1 MPNRAAD
8 PVWKY
13 AHDVVSGREIAGPY
27 VRQACERH
35 LRDLVDGAKRG
46 LVWDRGAAMRALQ
59 FFPDVLTLAG
69 GEYEGLPFRLHC
81 SQQFIVGSLFG
92 WKRSDGYRR
101 YRTAYIEIGKGNGK
115 SPLAAGVGLY
125 MLTADGE
132 ARAEV
137 YAAAVDKNQASI
149 VFTNAVAMVKNSEH
163 LRGMI
168 LVGGGPGRE
177 NNLAYVKKS
186 SRFCPIT
193 SEHVGGR
200 GKSGFA
206 PHCSLLDEIHE
217 HPSDAMVEMLGPTAS
232 KWRRQPLV
240 LMITNAGVYDPE
252 SVCFRHHDY
261 AVKVLG
267 GLEDDK
273 FFAYVCALDDKDNW
287 QDPKCWP
294 KTNPLLGVS
303 IREDYLLGQVHTAQ
317 GMPSKESWVRRFNFC
332 EWMESASPFI
342 APEVWK
348 ANGSHAS
355 DDLLVGAACYG
366 GLDLSGKNDL
376 TALILVFAL
385 SNGKKALRCYFWTP
399 RDGLDNRQARDRA
412 PYDLWVQRGHI
423 TATPGRTIDY
433 GFAAMQIAALYA
445 KYDIRAI
452 AFDRYRIDDLQ
463 RALEDVAGIDCWVM
477 GEDPETSDGL
487 CLVPHGQG
495 YRDMDVAI
503 EAFED
508 DLLERRVMHGN
519 HPVLSSCVANAK
531 VTTDPAGLRKFDKRK
546 ATGRI
551 DGAVAAAMAE
561 NMSVYPPPSG
571 GSIYDQRGV
580 ISLSVS

>member
-1 MPNRAAD
+1 MLA
-8 PVWKY
+8 
-13 AHDVVSGREIAGPY
+13 GRELAGPF
-27 VRQACERH
+27 VRQACARH
-35 LRDLVDGAKRG
+35 LRDLKDGPRRG
-46 LVWDRGAAMRALQ
+46 LRWDLDAALRAIN
-59 FFPDVLTLAG
+59 FFPDMLTLAG
-69 GEYEGLPFRLHC
+69 GQYEGLPFQLHC
-81 SQQFIVGSLFG
+81 SQKFIVGSLFG
-92 WKRSDGYRR
+92 WKQRDGFRR
-101 YRTAYIEIGKGNGK
+101 YRIAYIEIGKGNGK

-132 ARAEV
+132 KRAEV

-149 VFTNAVAMVKNSEH
+149 VFASAVAMVKNSEH

-217 HPSDAMVEMLGPTAS
+217 HPTEAMVEMLGPTAS

-261 AVKVLG
+261 AAKVLG
-267 GLEDDK
+267 GLEDDR
-273 FFAYVCALDDKDNW
+273 FFAYVCALDEKDDW
-287 QDPKCWP
+287 QDPACWP

-303 IREDYLLGQVHTAQ
+303 INADYLAGQVHTAQ
-317 GMPSKESWVRRFNFC
+317 GMPSKQSWVRRFNFC
-332 EWMESASPFI
+332 QWMESTSPLI
-342 APEVWK
+342 APEVWRE
-348 ANGSHAS
+348 NG
-355 DDLLVGAACYG
+355 GAARDVELAGAECFG

-376 TALILVFAL
+376 TALVLIFLL
-385 SNGKKALRCYFWTP
+385 DSGKKALRCWFWTP
-399 RDGLDNRQARDRA
+399 LDGLDKRKERDRV
-412 PYDLWVQRGHI
+412 PYDLWVERGHL
-423 TATPGRTIDY
+423 TATAGRTIDY
-433 GFAAMQIAALYA
+433 GFVAHQIAELHAQYQ
-445 KYDIRAI
+445 IRAL

-463 RALEDVAGIDCWVM
+463 RALEDIAGVDCWVM

-503 EAFED
+503 ESFED
-508 DLLERRVMHGN
+508 DLLERRILHGG
-519 HPVLSSCVANAK
+519 HPILSWCVANAK
-531 VTTDPAGLRKFDKRK
+531 VSTDPAGLRKFDKRK

-551 DGAVAAAMAE
+551 DGALAAAMAD
-561 NMSVYPPPSG
+561 NMSVYPPPEG
-571 GSIYDQRGV
+571 GSVYDTRGV
-580 ISLSVS
+580 LTLQTL